1 MPSLSAIL
9 LTASE
14 KLQINFRRSLSSSM
28 LSHVTMPL
36 LSAAVVGTHQRYSKQ
51 KGESSMTSRNLKR
64 IAAFAATAALVLA
77 GMLVLAP
84 QKARAQSES
93 QAGRIEGTWRVQL
106 TVRNCQT
113 GEPLRSFPALFT
125 FAKGGTLTATTAG
138 QSPALFSPNLGVWGH
153 TDGNT
158 YSAVSEA
165 FVFSPAGAWIQ
176 THRLTRAIELSS
188 DANEFTDTVTLEIF
202 DTNRNL
208 IATGCGTSAGR
219 RFE

>member
-1 MPSLSAIL
+1 MGKRAG
-9 LTASE
+9 
-14 KLQINFRRSLSSSM
+14 NFTM
-28 LSHVTMPL
+28 LP
-36 LSAAVVGTHQRYSKQ
+36 VVGAAAEPISDLQKKQ
-51 KGESSMTSRNLKR
+51 GESSMTSRNLKR
-64 IAAFAATAALVLA
+64 IAAFGATAALVLA
-77 GMLVLAP
+77 GILVLAP
-84 QKARAQSES
+84 GQKARAQSES

-113 GEPLRSFPALFT
+113 GEPLRSFPVLFT
-125 FAKGGTLTATTAG
+125 FAKGGTLIATTAG

-188 DANEFTDTVTLEIF
+188 DANEFTDTVILEIF
-202 DTNRNL
+202 DINRNL